1 MLCSSELFNNISNF
15 TVLDNDDSDH
25 FPIACSI
32 ILQTEAENSVAYG
45 HKMKC
50 ELFPF
55 KHFKWKPEHLDNF
68 KARFHQLFNS
78 FCQTLPDSTTVL
90 PLLDVFNGI
99 FESAADCMKRTA
111 TTFTSFDSF
120 NSVYRRSH
128 WWDRDCTNA
137 KRLKKNSLKRYR
149 LTGYRVD
156 LDLYKKNRN
165 SYKLVCRTKKLQ
177 AMTKRRAKL
186 IGCRNDARKFW
197 SLLKSVNDT
206 SEGLVPV
213 PPVVFLDH
221 FKSLLNR
228 ISSGEILDSSFLNNV
243 VQRHDCP
250 EVNRPITDQEIVS
263 SIKSLNINKAPGPD
277 GICLEMYKHTVN
289 EILPVLFK
297 LFNEIFDGCDFPEQ
311 WSRSIILP
319 IHEKGNL
326 KDPDNYRGISLMDSI
341 CKIFM
346 HVLNTRLIEWCDFN
360 NVIDEAQAG
369 FRKKY
374 STTDNIFVL
383 MSLVKKYL
391 TKKRGRFYCIFIDFS
406 KAFDSIRHDKLWE
419 SMERKELVEII

>member
-1 MLCSSELFNNISNF
+1 M
-15 TVLDNDDSDH
+15 
-25 FPIACSI
+25 
-32 ILQTEAENSVAYG
+32 
-45 HKMKC
+45 
-50 ELFPF
+50 
-55 KHFKWKPEHLDNF
+55 
-68 KARFHQLFNS
+68 
-78 FCQTLPDSTTVL
+78 
-90 PLLDVFNGI
+90 
-99 FESAADCMKRTA
+99 
-111 TTFTSFDSF
+111 
-120 NSVYRRSH
+120 
-128 WWDRDCTNA
+128 
-137 KRLKKNSLKRYR
+137 
-149 LTGYRVD
+149 
-156 LDLYKKNRN
+156 YKKNRN

-206 SEGLVPV
+206 SEGSVPV

-221 FKSLLNR
+221 FKSLLNP
-228 ISSGEILDSSFLNNV
+228 ISSGEIPDFSFLNSV

-250 EVNRPITDQEIVS
+250 ELNRPITDQEIVS

-289 EILPVLFK
+289 EILPFLFK
-297 LFNEIFDGCDFPEQ
+297 LFNEIFDVCDFPEQ
-311 WSRSIILP
+311 WSRSTILP
-319 IHEKGNL
+319 IHKKGNL

-341 CKIFM
+341 CKNFM
-346 HVLNTRLIEWCDFN
+346 HVLNTRLTEWCDFN

-374 STTDNIFVL
+374 LTTDNIFVL
-383 MSLVKKYL
+383 ISLVQKYL

-419 SMERKELVEII
+419 SMERKGISGNYLKIFKSLYSKLRSCIKANGKVTEYFNCTIGSRQGCVASPKLFSIFINDLVDLMNEECGRGIFVTNEIHDMRVLMFADDVSNFADTVFQLQKQINCIEKFTKGVGLQVNIEKKKKKNNNNGIQKWRRY